1 MQRRAYPSRSGQ
13 DEIYFGDF
21 VDGKRHGRVLLT
33 SANVAGARARASM
46 LLQGTYTY
54 SDGSKFDGEW
64 NLDVVDGDGRCTFAS
79 GNVYEGQWSAADLR

>member
-1 MQRRAYPSRSGQ
+1 
-13 DEIYFGDF
+13 
-21 VDGKRHGRVLLT
+21 
-33 SANVAGARARASM
+33 M

-79 GNVYEGQWSAADLR
+79 GNVYEGQWSAANLR